1 MSKYIPL
8 LFLIV
13 GLLGMIVVIPLG
25 FAYTQP
31 SMVNL
36 FILSMGFMMS
46 FSMAVAGG
54 IELFKSKRN

>member
-1 MSKYIPL
+1 MSKHIPL

-13 GLLGMIVVIPLG
+13 GLLGMIVAIPLG
-25 FAYTQP
+25 FVYIQP
-31 SMVNL
+31 SMANL

-46 FSMAVAGG
+46 FSMTVAAG